1 MKKSFRVGI
10 QALRWL
16 SYLLLIWMAAE
27 GIRRYYSGADMARF
41 LDLARFLLGP
51 WFAVF
56 AVAAGGSHFKRWTE
70 ALKMKSEAAKNGL
83 QGLVG

>member
-1 MKKSFRVGI
+1 MKQRIGVGI

-16 SYLLLIWMAAE
+16 SYLLLIWMAGE
-27 GIRRYYSGADMARF
+27 GIRRYYSGADMERF
-41 LDLARFLLGP
+41 LELAKFLLGP

-56 AVAAGGSHFKRWTE
+56 VVAAGGSHLKRWTE
-70 ALKMKSEAAKNGL
+70 SLKTKGEAARTGL